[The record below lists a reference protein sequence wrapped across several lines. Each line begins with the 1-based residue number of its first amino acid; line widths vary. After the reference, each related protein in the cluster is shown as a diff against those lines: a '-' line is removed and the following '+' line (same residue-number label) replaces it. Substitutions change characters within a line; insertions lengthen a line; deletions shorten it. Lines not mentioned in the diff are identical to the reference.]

1 MTDFFNYFV
10 NPIGLAKNGWKYYL
24 TYVCWLAFEIC
35 FIFFMFPETS
45 GRTLEELSIHKKNE
59 QVKASTEMKTLAAE
73 GTYTIGGKGDV
84 ELVEGAKHHGISTLH
99 GSFVTIFLGPVSTS
113 GVLFNWNVNFT
124 IPVYDSSFEIRVE
137 VGNKK

>member
-10 NPIGLAKNGWKYYL
+10 NPIGLAKIGWKYYL

-45 GRTLEELSIHKKNE
+45 GRTLEELSILFEGDKKNE

-84 ELVEGAKHHGISTLH
+84 ELVEGAKHHGISALH

-124 IPVYDSSFEIRVE
+124 IPRLGWKWEI
-137 VGNKK
+137 KSK